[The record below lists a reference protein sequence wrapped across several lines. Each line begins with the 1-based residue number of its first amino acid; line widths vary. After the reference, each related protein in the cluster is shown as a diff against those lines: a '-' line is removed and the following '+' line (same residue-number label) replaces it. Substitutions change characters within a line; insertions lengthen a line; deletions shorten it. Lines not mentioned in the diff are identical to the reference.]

1 MKALNI
7 LGLLPLL
14 SAGSLF
20 AQTALDNA
28 GNYTTW
34 TNGSNQGTGFAD
46 WSFNDNSGG
55 TIFAGHFLGDSTEGA
70 GNINT
75 GGQSFGM
82 FANPGGAF
90 ATAVRSFAVP
100 LSVNDQF
107 SFQMGV
113 NFDNGSK
120 GFNLRTAG
128 DSIFNFNLGGGASV
142 SSSSATLVADT
153 AVAYDYGGNDAV
165 LDILLVV
172 KSASEID
179 YQISRASS
187 QGIQGTLF
195 TGSVTGIAASIDNFE
210 FYISDTDA
218 GGSPQNNLYFNNLE
232 VSVVPEPNSYALLAG
247 CAAILCLS
255 TRRRRK
261 HGM

>member
-1 MKALNI
+1 MKAI
-7 LGLLPLL
+7 VSLL
-14 SAGSLF
+14 SIGALGVSSLVG
-20 AQTALDNA
+20 QTASDNA

-34 TNGSNQGTGFAD
+34 TDGSNQGFGYLD
-46 WSFNDNSGG
+46 WSFNENSSG
-55 TIFAGHFLGDSTEGA
+55 TLFAGHFLGDSTAGA
-70 GNINT
+70 GDINT

-82 FANPGGAF
+82 FANPSGAF
-90 ATAVRSFAVP
+90 STAIRSFASP

-107 SFQMGV
+107 GFQMGV
-113 NFDNGSK
+113 NFDNGNK

-142 SSSSATLVADT
+142 SSASATLVPDT
-153 AVAYDYGGNDAV
+153 SVAYNYGGNDAV

-179 YQISRASS
+179 YQISRASE
-187 QGIQGTLF
+187 QGVQGTLF
-195 TGSVTGIAASIDNFE
+195 SGSVTGIAASIDNFE

-232 VSVVPEPNSYALLAG
+232 VSVVPEPSAFALLLG
-247 CAAILCLS
+247 SAALLCV
-255 TRRRRK
+255 TRRRR
-261 HGM
+261 